1 MHFAAVVKNY
11 VGKTCNKYISLL
23 KKNCISDDDYNNNSE
38 KLLQMLDDVG
48 IVTHYVKKDLINI
61 SSRETLLFLF

>member
-1 MHFAAVVKNY
+1 LHFAAVVKNY